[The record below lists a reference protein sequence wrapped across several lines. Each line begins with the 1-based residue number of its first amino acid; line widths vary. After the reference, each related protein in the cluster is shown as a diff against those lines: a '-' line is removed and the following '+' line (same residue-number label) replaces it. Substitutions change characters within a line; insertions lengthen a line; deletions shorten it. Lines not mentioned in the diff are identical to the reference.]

1 MWIDKNTLPNT
12 IDAEIPLL
20 LLLKQDNSGFCG
32 MPITYHQR
40 IVKGWYVSSKRIF
53 TYDDVFN
60 ANEQITHYML
70 YPSDPES

>member
-40 IVKGWYVSSKRIF
+40 IVKGWYVSSKRILVGSI
-53 TYDDVFN
+53 TTSCNSFN
-60 ANEQITHYML
+60 IPAA
-70 YPSDPES
+70 